1 MRSVLF
7 LYIFIFNFLICVKV
21 SWYERKV
28 LVAVLW
34 VLLFILFFFVGLV
47 VGGRYL
53 FVEEVEVNAIVFFAN
68 YIVVEGGGVL
78 VVAGFFVVGLFV
90 ERLFS

>member
-7 LYIFIFNFLICVKV
+7 LYIYIFNFLICVKV